1 MKRFYEANASD
12 TPPSPPASP
21 SYGYPQ
27 NGNRSKNLK
36 PTKLGAYWFHMITEE
51 FMAVIEGA
59 GLAPSETNLHQLA
72 DIFADFRT
80 RAANAEVYQK
90 AAEAAADRAETA
102 AKGVITSTAESI
114 AQIQAAGDA
123 ELADI
128 GEAGDGVLADIADG
142 VEQLE
147 AKLQELIA
155 NLQTVGGQQA
165 SMVVS
170 QAQEILD
177 DINASKARVLQAETA
192 SAASQAA
199 AAASAT
205 EAAETLAAVKAEGD
219 VQIGRVQ
226 TATDGFIEDAKAE
239 VQAESTKQQGIV
251 TATGTTQVGLV
262 EAKGAEQIAAATAQ
276 AEASAASAAAALA
289 SQNAAKASQDAA
301 KASENAAAAS
311 ATTAG
316 QKADAASASATA
328 AKASETAAKAS
339 ETASKASE
347 TAAKTSET
355 NAASSASTA
364 SAKASEASASASAA
378 LASQNAAKASETA
391 SAGSASDASDSA
403 DAAAASAAAATQSAT
418 NAAGSANTAGTHAS
432 NASAS
437 ATTAGQKADAAAA
450 SASTASKKASE
461 AGASA
466 TAAAGSASAAS
477 ASAQEAAASEEAALA
492 SKNAAAASQSA
503 ASASENNAAA
513 SASTASTKAGEA
525 SASAT
530 AAASSASAA
539 LASQNAAAAS
549 ASAASASEDAA
560 EAAATRAEDA
570 AAANRNAVTYVAQTL
585 SAEEQAQ
592 ARTNINA
599 LGKTEAAASVAWS
612 AVTSKPTTVTGYGIT
627 FATTADA
634 RAGTDTTKPMNAAR
648 VKEAV
653 QALAPAPDL
662 SSYATK
668 SELEAAVQ
676 AAILASVPTGTIL
689 PFAGTVVP
697 DGFLLCNGAAVSR
710 TTYAKLF
717 AAIGTKWGSGDGS
730 TTFNLPD
737 SDRRVFQGTTDVS
750 KVGTYLEAGLPNI
763 IGEHDGIESSYTVCK
778 GAFYRSKRNGIGS
791 GDSDYDN
798 PSIVFN
804 ASRSSSIFGRSST
817 VQPTSV
823 LLLALIKS

>member
-1 MKRFYEANASD
+1 MKRFYEANSSD

-59 GLAPSETNLHQLA
+59 GLEPSETNLHQLA
-72 DIFADFRT
+72 DIFADFRA

-90 AAEAAADRAETA
+90 AAEAAADRAEA
-102 AKGVITSTAESI
+102 AAEGVITSTAESI

-328 AKASETAAKAS
+328 AKAS
-339 ETASKASE
+339 
-347 TAAKTSET
+347 
-355 NAASSASTA
+355 
-364 SAKASEASASASAA
+364 
-378 LASQNAAKASETA
+378 
-391 SAGSASDASDSA
+391 
-403 DAAAASAAAATQSAT
+403 AAAATQSAT
-418 NAAGSANTAGTHAS
+418 NAAGSANTACTHAS

-437 ATTAGQKADAAAA
+437 ATTAGQKSDAAAA

-530 AAASSASAA
+530 AAAGSAAAA

-592 ARTNINA
+592 ARTNIGA
-599 LGKTEAAASVAWS
+599 LGKTEAAASVAWGN
-612 AVTSKPTTVTGYGIT
+612 VTSKPTTVTGYGMT
-627 FATTADA
+627 FASTAEA
-634 RAGTDTTKPMNAAR
+634 KAGTDTTKPMNAAR

-662 SSYATK
+662 SAYATK
-668 SELEAAVQ
+668 SELESAVQ
-676 AAILASVPTGTIL
+676 EAILASVPTGTIL

-737 SDRRVFQGTTDVS
+737 SDGRVFQGTTDVS
-750 KVGTYLEAGLPNI
+750 KVGTKLEAGLPNI
-763 IGEHDGIESSYTVCK
+763 TGHVQSIYCNIVD
-778 GAFYRSKRNGIGS
+778 GS
-791 GDSDYDN
+791 GNQSG
-798 PSIVFN
+798 SIVLDVNGDVIARGQNGSGYKGFGFN
-804 ASRSSSIFGRSST
+804 ASLSSSAYGKSDS
-817 VQPTSV
+817 VQPPSV
-823 LLLALIKS
+823 LLLAIIKF